1 MIESYHGKILTLSYG
16 NPPSIIELRAL
27 DENINRR
34 KAPWATVVTVLD
46 SPAAWGNGWLGMV
59 GTLGIGTMGIGTF
72 GIGIVGIGIVGFWAN
87 LKLPQ
92 RGDITNLQ
100 HASFLKLKQWQE

>member
-1 MIESYHGKILTLSYG
+1 MSHNDILKQLWAKG
-16 NPPSIIELRAL
+16 LPSQPNYELRAFIG
-27 DENINRR
+27 DENIKRR

-59 GTLGIGTMGIGTF
+59 GTLGIGTL
-72 GIGIVGIGIVGFWAN
+72 GIGIVGFGAN

-100 HASFLKLKQWQE
+100 HAPFLKLKQWQE

>member
-1 MIESYHGKILTLSYG
+1 MGTAPISTVLYSVGLPRIPIMNLELLKIE
-16 NPPSIIELRAL
+16 
-27 DENINRR
+27 DENINMR

-59 GTLGIGTMGIGTF
+59 GTLGIG
-72 GIGIVGIGIVGFWAN
+72 IVGIGIVGFGAN

-100 HASFLKLKQWQE
+100 HAPFLKLKQWQE